1 MTVSLSAQMGLDET
15 RTQVFDFSVP
25 AWAPDGQPNR
35 WPNIDEMPWVKHQRA
50 LEARIAALQAE
61 AERLLSLPDA
71 TSALKGI
78 GFAILALKAELELED
93 ARRDR

>member
-1 MTVSLSAQMGLDET
+1 VI
-15 RTQVFDFSVP
+15 DFSNP

-35 WPNIDEMPWVKHQRA
+35 WPNYDEMPWVKAQRA

-61 AERLLSLPDA
+61 AERLLSQPDA

-78 GFAILALKAELELED
+78 GFAILALKAEIELED